1 MPFAVL
7 ALLAGLWPI
16 AVVHLAYL
24 ISVQQDWVPAC
35 FVYWDGCTSISR
47 AARHGAANVFFK
59 TAMLPYAVLLGMY
72 WWRVGALGPG
82 RRPRAVRALG
92 LLASAFLVLY
102 TVFLGVEG
110 EIYQWLRRFGITVY
124 FGGTVLAQM
133 LLASLHGRRARM
145 LVAVCALL
153 LVLGLA
159 SIPLQHFATD
169 RDAAVN
175 ALEWTYALLM
185 MLGFLATARLYSPV
199 PR

>member
-1 MPFAVL
+1 
-7 ALLAGLWPI
+7 
-16 AVVHLAYL
+16 
-24 ISVQQDWVPAC
+24 
-35 FVYWDGCTSISR
+35 
-47 AARHGAANVFFK
+47 
-59 TAMLPYAVLLGMY
+59 
-72 WWRVGALGPG
+72 
-82 RRPRAVRALG
+82 
-92 LLASAFLVLY
+92 
-102 TVFLGVEG
+102 VFLGVEG

-133 LLASLHGRRARM
+133 LLASLHGRRART

-159 SIPLQHFATD
+159 SIPLQHFAAD

-199 PR
+199 AR